1 MNNTRIVNQHYHRR
15 GHSFNGFASIHS
27 FSNNTN
33 SSQGKPG
40 RLSFESAK
48 LASSGIDDLLSS
60 TEGGKHDY
68 DWLLTPPETPHLASS
83 EGVSQPTVVPSRRS
97 LGRPMSSTNASRL
110 SVSQSENNNNHSH
123 SRPTRSGSVTRNP
136 NRSSSIINTRPSSP
150 ITRSPSAARPSTSTL
165 RQTTTSTPPRALLP
179 RSLPISTNSSSSSD
193 INKTRTSQGSRPST
207 PISISRLSIPAN
219 LHSPSTTLRSPSR
232 PSTPS
237 RRHSLP
243 SPSPSATRVARNSA
257 SHRPQPIVPPDF
269 PLETPP
275 NLRTTLPADRPVSAG
290 RSRPGAV
297 VTLPLK
303 PNSEMQAPAV
313 TMSRRQP
320 SPIANRGRLS
330 EYTSKSR
337 VHANATDA
345 SDVVA
350 RKSVKSSTTA
360 TENNGLGR
368 TISKK
373 SLDMAIRHMDVR
385 NGSGTL
391 RSLSS
396 ATLYP
401 QSIRTSTHKT
411 HHSRGLSV
419 PSSMNINGSLQSR
432 NNGHNTTRKNGRE
445 KSERQKQYMGKLSEV
460 VDVYES
466 YPYDSLLLKED
477 LNNTNWLHSVDEKCD
492 EGPIFDIGF
501 ESLPE
506 PFGLY

>member
-1 MNNTRIVNQHYHRR
+1 MNNTRNVNHHHHSR
-15 GHSFNGFASIHS
+15 GHSFNGFANIHP
-27 FSNNTN
+27 FSYTI

-40 RLSFESAK
+40 KLSFESAK
-48 LASSGIDDLLSS
+48 LATIGIDDLLSS

-68 DWLLTPPETPHLASS
+68 DWLLTPPETPHLPSS
-83 EGVSQPTVVPSRRS
+83 EGLSQPTLVPLRSS
-97 LGRPMSSTNASRL
+97 LGRPMSYTHASTL
-110 SVSQSENNNNHSH
+110 SVSQSENNNTHSH
-123 SRPTRSGSVTRNP
+123 SRPARSGSVTRSP
-136 NRSSSIINTRPSSP
+136 NRSSSIHNTRPSSP
-150 ITRSPSAARPSTSTL
+150 ITRSPSAARSSTPTS
-165 RQTTTSTPPRALLP
+165 RQTTTPTPPRALLP
-179 RSLPISTNSSSSSD
+179 RSFPSSTTD
-193 INKTRTSQGSRPST
+193 TNKTRTSPGSRPST
-207 PISISRLSIPAN
+207 PSSISRPSIPAN
-219 LHSPSTTLRSPSR
+219 LHSPSATSRSPSR

-243 SPSPSATRVARNSA
+243 SPLPSATRVARSSA
-257 SHRPQPIVPPDF
+257 TPRPQPIVPPDF

-275 NLRTTLPADRPVSAG
+275 NLRTTLPSDRPVSAG

-303 PNSEMQAPAV
+303 PNSEMQTPVV
-313 TMSRRQP
+313 TVSRRQP

-330 EYTSKSR
+330 EYTSKTR
-337 VHANATDA
+337 VNGNAGNA
-345 SDVVA
+345 SELVA

-360 TENNGLGR
+360 SDNNGLGR

-401 QSIRTSTHKT
+401 QSVRTSTPKT
-411 HHSRGLSV
+411 HHTRGLSV
-419 PSSMNINGSLQSR
+419 ASSMNINGSLQSR
-432 NNGHNTTRKNGRE
+432 SNGNNTNRKNGRE
-445 KSERQKQYMGKLSEV
+445 KGERQKQYLGKLNAV
-460 VDVYES
+460 VDVY
-466 YPYDSLLLKED
+466 PYDSVLLKED

-492 EGPIFDIGF
+492 EGAIFDNGF

-506 PFGLY
+506 PFGFY